1 MKKRYLNISILTAF
15 ILACALTSLFLLTT
29 SCKEE
34 DQVPEVVVTWKDNL
48 KDIVSIRTEMETKDS
63 GVLVYKYIKNV
74 EYVSGNNAN
83 ITTETS
89 TLNVNFEFDTTY
101 DKYEKQ
107 IKKENSLGIN
117 LDRNLYVSYN
127 DSDTLFMGTVNNEN
141 INKVLNTEGLSIV
154 DVATIMIQVT
164 NNRLEKVVCTYKTTG
179 QKDVVITT
187 VYGY

>member
-1 MKKRYLNISILTAF
+1 MKKKYLYIIILTVF
-15 ILACALTSLFLLTT
+15 FLACAITSVFLFTA

-34 DQVPEVVVTWKDNL
+34 EQVPEVVETWKDNL
-48 KDIVSIRTEMETKDS
+48 NDIVSIRTEMETKDS
-63 GVLVYKYIKNV
+63 GVLVYKYVKNV

-83 ITTETS
+83 VTTETS
-89 TLNVNFEFDTTY
+89 TLNVNFELDTTY

-107 IKKENSLGIN
+107 IKKENSLAIN
-117 LDRNLYVSYN
+117 LDQKLYVSYN

-154 DVATIMIQVT
+154 DVATIIMYVN

-179 QKDVVITT
+179 QLDVVITT